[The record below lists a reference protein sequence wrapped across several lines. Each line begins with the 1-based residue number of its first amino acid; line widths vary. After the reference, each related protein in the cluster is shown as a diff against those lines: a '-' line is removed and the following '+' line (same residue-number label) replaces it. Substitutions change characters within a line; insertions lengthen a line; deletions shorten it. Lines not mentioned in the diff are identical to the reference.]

1 MSIFEKFKEVS
12 KKKIRLVAGLLLFII
27 VSVVAIVAFK
37 DFVFEPIVHPVSK
50 IAQTVEYGIV
60 TDSFRIDRE
69 EIKPGENLGEIF
81 SRLGV
86 EQKVIG
92 NLNSYTDGVFD
103 IRKLRSGNSY
113 TAMMSNKTD
122 SKLMYF
128 IYAVNDTSYVVFD
141 FRDSLHV
148 HTGSKEVVRSLKSA
162 SGQINSSLWL
172 SMQDAGVDP
181 NMAVAL
187 ANIYQWT
194 IDFYAIQK
202 GDAFKVIYEE
212 LSVDGKSISLGE
224 IHSALF
230 IHNGKKLYAYR
241 FEQNNVTDYFDEN
254 GQNLRK
260 EFLKAPLKFSRI
272 SSRFSNS
279 RLHPVL
285 RIRRPHHGV
294 DYAAPKGTPVH
305 TIGNGTVIKAAYAGG
320 AGRMVT
326 VRHSNGYTTSYLH
339 LAGFGAG
346 IRPGASVTQGQIVGY
361 VGSSGLSTGPHLD
374 FRVYKNNV
382 AIDPLKMDSPPALP
396 VKEKFKAKFDTV
408 RELYEKNME
417 LIK

>member
-1 MSIFEKFKEVS
+1 MELNKN
-12 KKKIRLVAGLLLFII
+12 KIRLFVGVILFLIA
-27 VSVVAIVAFK
+27 SVVALVAFK
-37 DFVFEPIVHPVSK
+37 DFIFEPIVHPVAK
-50 IAQTVEYGIV
+50 VAETIEYGIV

-69 EIKPGENLGEIF
+69 EVKSGENLGVIL

-86 EQKVIG
+86 EQSIIG
-92 NLNSYTDGVFD
+92 RLKSYTDGIFD
-103 IRKLRSGNSY
+103 IRKLRSGNTY
-113 TAMMSNKTD
+113 TAMMSNKGD
-122 SKLMYF
+122 NKLEYF
-128 IYAVNDTSYVVFD
+128 VYAINDTSYVVFD
-141 FRDSLHV
+141 FGDSLHV
-148 HTGSKEVVRSLKSA
+148 HAGSKEVSRKLKSA
-162 SGQINSSLWL
+162 SGVINSSLWVA
-172 SMQDAGVDP
+172 MQQSGVDP

-187 ANIYQWT
+187 ANIYQWS

-212 LSVDGKSISLGE
+212 LSVDGKPISIGE
-224 IHSALF
+224 IHSAIFL
-230 IHNGKKLYAYR
+230 HNGKEYYAHRY
-241 FEQNNVTDYFDEN
+241 EQNNVTDYFDN
-254 GQNLRK
+254 KGQNLRK

-305 TIGNGTVIKAAYAGG
+305 TIGNGTVIKATYSGG

-339 LAGFGAG
+339 LAGFGPG
-346 IRPGASVTQGQIVGY
+346 IRPGASVSQGQVIGY
-361 VGSSGLSTGPHLD
+361 VGSTGLSTGPHLD

-382 AIDPLKMDSPPALP
+382 AIDPLKMESPPALP
-396 VKEKFKAKFDTV
+396 VDEKYRANFDSISA
-408 RELYEKNME
+408 LYEKNLS